1 MDVTKTHKK
10 KRSLKNLIN
19 TDKLAE
25 NIENFNLEIDDF
37 KKILNKY
44 SISGFSDDTT
54 EVSELIKTIKS
65 KSCKKTHTKN
75 IEPIDK
81 SIIDN
86 FLESK
91 SNEIDAASKTHKK
104 VKFSDLNVDL
114 SHTNKNNNTHNN
126 NNIQQIIKPKA
137 LYNPDPRV
145 DLREIVAESMYG
157 SYYPKQP
164 SNPIPAYQSQY
175 KPIPSITSTPSTH
188 SLPSQQSFV
197 NSQPLKS
204 VKIIQLDGGS
214 SKHKTKTKD
223 EIYQE
228 QLQSQIHLIEEKI
241 TEYDTYSSYL
251 AENHPFLL
259 ELRIEIINQKKKLKE
274 LIPNEKNTNINTTT
288 NNNINTNTNNTNL
301 VFKYDQKLAEKEHME
316 MMKNHY
322 MHKSHKINKHHKPI
336 KNIIS
341 KPLPTPVNN
350 TPHKK
355 VIVIESNNKTC
366 PITITPRKEH
376 SQNIKQSISVTK
388 KDFDQLS
395 IPRKESTCNIN
406 TPIETVKVLPKNIEI
421 IQNKNEHIEEIKKP
435 IEEIKKPIE
444 NKEHSIEQIKNIIPR
459 KHKTIINHNKFK
471 NIKYHRDKSDF
482 YIEDKETSPNKW
494 NSMICNDLTNIKTHV
509 KPVKLTQKKVKD
521 FLIKESITNENNKM
535 PTELMNFLYSSITE
549 NEYQINFI
557 DILTK

>member
-1 MDVTKTHKK
+1 MDVNKTHKR

-44 SISGFSDDTT
+44 SIPGFSEDTS

-65 KSCKKTHTKN
+65 KSCKKKHTKN

-81 SIIDN
+81 SIIDT

-91 SNEIDAASKTHKK
+91 SNEIDAEAASISRTHKK
-104 VKFSDLNVDL
+104 VKFSDLDISTPHTTND
-114 SHTNKNNNTHNN
+114 TNKTH
-126 NNIQQIIKPKA
+126 QHQIVKPKP
-137 LYNPDPRV
+137 LYNPDPRI

-157 SYYPKQP
+157 SYYPKQ
-164 SNPIPAYQSQY
+164 IP
-175 KPIPSITSTPSTH
+175 KPIPSY
-188 SLPSQQSFV
+188 
-197 NSQPLKS
+197 NSQTKPIHSIPSISHPQEQPVKS

-214 SKHKTKTKD
+214 SKPKQKTKD
-223 EIYQE
+223 ETYQE

-251 AENHPFLL
+251 PESHPFLL

-274 LIPNEKNTNINTTT
+274 LIPNENKSVR
-288 NNNINTNTNNTNL
+288 NNIENNTNTSNTSNNPNL

-341 KPLPTPVNN
+341 KPLPTQ
-350 TPHKK
+350 HKK
-355 VIVIESNNKTC
+355 VIVNESNNKTC
-366 PITITPRKEH
+366 PIIIAPRKE
-376 SQNIKQSISVTK
+376 NKVYEPVIKKELIDIKEPK
-388 KDFDQLS
+388 KEPIDIKEPKKELIDIKEPKKEL
-395 IPRKESTCNIN
+395 IDIKEPKKELIDIKEPKKEPIDIIVPRKEPS
-406 TPIETVKVLPKNIEI
+406 
-421 IQNKNEHIEEIKKP
+421 EIK
-435 IEEIKKPIE
+435 E
-444 NKEHSIEQIKNIIPR
+444 PR

-471 NIKYHRDKSDF
+471 NTKFHRDKSDF
-482 YIEDKETSPNKW
+482 YIEDKEISPNKW
-494 NSMICNDLTNIKTHV
+494 NSMVCDDLSNIKTHV
-509 KPVKLTQKKVKD
+509 KPVKLTHKKVKD

-549 NEYQINFI
+549 NAYQINFI
-557 DILTK
+557 DVLNK

>member
-25 NIENFNLEIDDF
+25 NIQNFNLEIDDF

-44 SISGFSDDTT
+44 SIPGFSDDTT

-65 KSCKKTHTKN
+65 KSCKKTHTKH

-91 SNEIDAASKTHKK
+91 SNEIDAEAAATSRTHKK

-114 SHTNKNNNTHNN
+114 SHTNKNNNTNN
-126 NNIQQIIKPKA
+126 NNIHQIIKPKP

-157 SYYPKQP
+157 SYYPKQTP
-164 SNPIPAYQSQY
+164 KPIPSYQSQH
-175 KPIPSITSTPSTH
+175 KPIPSIPSIPSIHSTS
-188 SLPSQQSFV
+188 SQQSLT

-214 SKHKTKTKD
+214 KHKTQTKD

-241 TEYDTYSSYL
+241 IEYDTYSSYL
-251 AENHPFLL
+251 AESHPFLL

-274 LIPNEKNTNINTTT
+274 LITNDKLEKNTTT
-288 NNNINTNTNNTNL
+288 NTTNTNTNITNTNTTDNNTNL

-322 MHKSHKINKHHKPI
+322 MHKSHKINKHYKPI

-341 KPLPTPVNN
+341 KPLHTPLNN
-350 TPHKK
+350 TLHKK
-355 VIVIESNNKTC
+355 VIVNESNNKTC
-366 PITITPRKEH
+366 PIIIAPRKEH
-376 SQNIKQSISVTK
+376 NQNIKQSISVTK
-388 KDFDQLS
+388 KDFVELS
-395 IPRKESTCNIN
+395 IPRKESTDNIN
-406 TPIETVKVLPKNIEI
+406 TQIETIKVLPKNIEI
-421 IQNKNEHIEEIKKP
+421 IQNKKEHIEEIK
-435 IEEIKKPIE
+435 
-444 NKEHSIEQIKNIIPR
+444 EHSIEKIKNIIPR

-494 NSMICNDLTNIKTHV
+494 NSMVCNDLTNIKTHV